1 MNAPSH
7 DDARQTEPEPQHV
20 PDANGVAEAG
30 WPPAAAD
37 LFGDR
42 LSAAVAYHDSLATAG
57 SIRGLNGPR
66 EVPVLWDRH
75 LINSALLAL
84 LPAAVLPH
92 GATVCDVGSG
102 AGLPGIPLALARPD
116 LHITLL
122 DPLERRINYLNE
134 IVEEL
139 DLPNV
144 VVQRGRADYADAT
157 GPDIFYGSFD
167 VVTSRAVAPLRK
179 LLAMCLPLVGS
190 GGAVLAMKGR
200 AAEEEIAALSP
211 RLRRQSG
218 ALKIFECNSADKRH
232 SARVIVAYPGAKDRS
247 F

>member
-1 MNAPSH
+1 MNAPSP
-7 DDARQTEPEPQHV
+7 DNARQTESEPQPFSDV
-20 PDANGVAEAG
+20 TAAAEAG
-30 WPPAAAD
+30 WAAAAAD

-84 LPAAVLPH
+84 LPKAVLPH

-116 LHITLL
+116 LYITLL

-134 IVEEL
+134 IVAEL

-157 GPDIFYGSFD
+157 GPDTFYGSFN
-167 VVTSRAVAPLRK
+167 VVTSRAVAPLKR
-179 LLAMCLPLVGS
+179 LLAMCLPLVGD
-190 GGAVLAMKGR
+190 GGVVLAMKGR

-218 ALKIFECNSADKRH
+218 SMKILECNSADKRH

>member
-7 DDARQTEPEPQHV
+7 DPAPQHD
-20 PDANGVAEAG
+20 PERASDAKFAAKHG
-30 WPPAAAD
+30 WPPAAVD

-42 LSAAVAYHDSLATAG
+42 LPAAVAYHDSLATAG

-84 LPAAVLPH
+84 LPASVLPH
-92 GATVCDVGSG
+92 GCTVCDVGSG

-122 DPLERRINYLNE
+122 DPLERRVTYLNE
-134 IVEEL
+134 IVAQLEL
-139 DLPNV
+139 ANV
-144 VVQRGRADYADAT
+144 IVQRGRADRPDAA
-157 GPDIFYGSFD
+157 GPDSFHGSFD
-167 VVTSRAVAPLRK
+167 AVTSRAVAPLSK
-179 LLAMCLPLVGS
+179 LLSMCLPLVAS
-190 GGAVLAMKGR
+190 GGVVLAMKGR
-200 AAEEEIAALSP
+200 TAEEEMAALSP

-218 ALKIFECNSADKRH
+218 PLKIFECVSADMNH
-232 SARVIVAYPGAKDRS
+232 SARVVVAYPGVKDRS
-247 F
+247 FL

>member
-7 DDARQTEPEPQHV
+7 DNARQIKSESRHV
-20 PDANGVAEAG
+20 PDADGAAAAG
-30 WPPAAAD
+30 WPSAAAE

-42 LSAAVAYHDSLATAG
+42 LSVAVAYHDSLATAG

-84 LPAAVLPH
+84 LPAAVLPR

-116 LHITLL
+116 LRITLL
-122 DPLERRINYLNE
+122 DPLERPIDYLNE

-139 DLPNV
+139 ELPNV
-144 VVQRGRADYADAT
+144 VVQRGRADNANST
-157 GPDIFYGSFD
+157 GPDTFHGSFD
-167 VVTSRAVAPLRK
+167 VVTSRAVAPLAK

-190 GGAVLAMKGR
+190 GGVVLAMKGQ

-218 ALKIFECNSADKRH
+218 PLKIFECNSADKRH
-232 SARVIVAYPGAKDRS
+232 GARVVVAYPGAKDRS